1 MAERI
6 LIVEDERNLNNLLRM
21 ELEEEGYLTGCAFD
35 GRTGLDMAMSGE
47 YDLVL
52 LDIMLPELNG
62 LEVLR
67 RVRRKDEFL
76 PIIMVTAMD
85 TTMDRVTGLDAGADD
100 YITKP
105 FDIEEVLA
113 RIRVALRRRPA
124 MPTSGGRRSVQ
135 GVVIDPDSRTVTVE
149 GRVVNLSKTEFD
161 LLYCLMDNRGKV
173 MDRDTITSIVWGY
186 EFMGETNNVDV
197 VITHLRK
204 RLGREVGNKLI
215 ETVRGVG
222 YVVR

>member
-1 MAERI
+1 MAQRI
-6 LIVEDERNLNNLLRM
+6 LIVEDERHLNDLLRM
-21 ELEEEGYLTGCAFD
+21 ELEEEGYATGCAFD
-35 GRTGLDMAMSGE
+35 GKTGLDMALTGS

-67 RVRRKDEFL
+67 RIRRKEEQL
-76 PIIMVTAMD
+76 PVIMVTALG
-85 TTMDRVTGLDAGADD
+85 TTMDRVTGLDSGADD

-113 RIRVALRRRPA
+113 RIRVALRRRPVMA
-124 MPTSGGRRSVQ
+124 TSGGRRSVR
-135 GVVIDPDSRTVTVE
+135 GVVIDPESRLVTVE
-149 GRVVNLSKTEFD
+149 GREVNLSKTEFD
-161 LLYCLMDNRGKV
+161 LLYCLMDNQGKV
-173 MDRDTITSIVWGY
+173 MDRDTITSAVWGY

-204 RLGREVGNKLI
+204 RLGRDVGNKLI

>member
-6 LIVEDERNLNNLLRM
+6 LIVEDERHLNDLLRM
-21 ELEEEGYLTGCAFD
+21 ELEDEGYTTGCAFD
-35 GRTGLDMAMSGE
+35 GRAGLEMALSGE

-67 RVRRKDEFL
+67 RVRRKDEAL
-76 PIIMVTAMD
+76 PIIMVTALD
-85 TTMDRVTGLDAGADD
+85 TTMDRVTGLDSGADD

-124 MPTSGGRRSVQ
+124 MPTHGGRRAVQ
-135 GVVIDPDSRTVTVE
+135 GVVIDPDSRTVTVD
-149 GRVVNLSKTEFD
+149 GREVSLSKTEFD

-173 MDRDTITSIVWGY
+173 MDRDTITNIVWGY
-186 EFMGETNNVDV
+186 AFMGETNNVDV

-204 RLGREVGNKLI
+204 RLGKEVGNKLI

>member
-6 LIVEDERNLNNLLRM
+6 LIVEDERHLNDLLRM
-21 ELEEEGYLTGCAFD
+21 ELEDEGYTTGCAFD
-35 GRTGLDMAMSGE
+35 GKTGLDMALSGN

-52 LDIMLPELNG
+52 LDIMLPEMNG

-67 RVRRKDEFL
+67 RLRRKDEVL
-76 PIIMVTAMD
+76 PVIMVTALG
-85 TTMDRVTGLDAGADD
+85 TTMDRVTGLDSGADD

-124 MPTSGGRRSVQ
+124 MPTPGGRRSVQ
-135 GVVIDPDSRTVTVE
+135 GVVIDPESRLVTVE
-149 GRVVNLSKTEFD
+149 GREVNLSKTEFD
-161 LLYCLMDNRGKV
+161 LLYCLMDNQGKV

-204 RLGREVGNKLI
+204 RLGRDVGNKLI